1 MISATQI
8 SGKIRGERTYRVEVG
23 CVRRLRHC
31 ENSSDKFPINQYK
44 RNTRNI
50 GMKRYK
56 LLYDYF
62 FNWKLTALQCCG
74 ILYHTVKLISHQ
86 LSSKTQSIKSVKPV
100 TLLILCCP
108 LVLPYSIFPSIR
120 VFTNES
126 VLCIRWPKYWSFSFS
141 ISLSNE
147 YSGLIC
153 FMMNWLDLLAVQGT
167 LKRFSQH
174 QGSKVLILP

>member
-1 MISATQI
+1 M
-8 SGKIRGERTYRVEVG
+8 G

-44 RNTRNI
+44 MNTRNI

-108 LVLPYSIFPSIR
+108 LFLPYSIFPSTGSLPMNQFFASGGQSIGVSASAS
-120 VFTNES
+120 VFPTN
-126 VLCIRWPKYWSFSFS
+126 IQ
-141 ISLSNE
+141 
-147 YSGLIC
+147 
-153 FMMNWLDLLAVQGT
+153 D
-167 LKRFSQH
+167 
-174 QGSKVLILP
+174 